1 MTSIDT
7 AIRLLIQTTP
17 ARAVEALAR
26 TMPEDDAREIVR
38 QAQIA
43 VTRAAAFDR
52 VEEVGLAKMRLE
64 RLYEIA
70 MGEKDHKQALAI
82 QKEINR
88 LCGLINQPTIEL
100 DADGD
105 PSAGELARIRD
116 QVIPLGLASPSDP
129 LAAHIREMIALL
141 ITHPGYTLPDA
152 QKR

>member
-1 MTSIDT
+1 MQRQADDTGQAGRAGVSLMARKPAQPSVT
-7 AIRLLIQTTP
+7 AIDR
-17 ARAVEALAR
+17 
-26 TMPEDDAREIVR
+26 AREFKF
-38 QAQIA
+38 AKDELDKLYSIA
-43 VTRAAAFDR
+43 ITS
-52 VEEVGLAKMRLE
+52 G
-64 RLYEIA
+64 
-70 MGEKDHKQALAI
+70 DHKQALAI
-82 QKEINR
+82 RKELNR

-152 QKR
+152 QKH